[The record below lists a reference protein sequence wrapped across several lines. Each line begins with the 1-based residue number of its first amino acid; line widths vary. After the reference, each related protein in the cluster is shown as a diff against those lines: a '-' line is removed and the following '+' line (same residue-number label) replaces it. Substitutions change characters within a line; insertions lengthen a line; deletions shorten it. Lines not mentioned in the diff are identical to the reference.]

1 MVLIG
6 KTTQELFCAADP
18 DLDYLTP
25 MSQVYPSPTTLEIR
39 GQSLSH
45 SLWYE
50 SEMIILKEEQSWL
63 CMSSAKL
70 RREPGRVTG

>member
-6 KTTQELFCAADP
+6 KTTQELACAVDP

-25 MSQVYPSPTTLEIR
+25 MSQIYPGTTTLETR
-39 GQSLSH
+39 GQFLSH

-50 SEMIILKEEQSWL
+50 SEVIIVKEEQ
-63 CMSSAKL
+63 
-70 RREPGRVTG
+70 

>member
-6 KTTQELFCAADP
+6 KTTQVLACAANA

-25 MSQVYPSPTTLEIR
+25 MSQIYPGTTALEMR
-39 GQSLSH
+39 GRFLSH

-50 SEMIILKEEQSWL
+50 SGLIILKEEQ
-63 CMSSAKL
+63 
-70 RREPGRVTG
+70 